1 MNKTILVKDIIQDEE
16 IYPRERLNQKTI
28 DLYAERLRE
37 GIHLPPI
44 EIQQVSMDGR
54 VGLVIIDGIHRVEA
68 YKRNN
73 QKEIECCYWKE
84 DKVFDKANDEDWIE
98 LKLHSAEVNIRHGE
112 RLIEA
117 DTKRVARKVI
127 ERDPKFS
134 ETKLAKRLGVSQPT
148 ISNWVG
154 DIKQRYEA
162 SQDNII
168 FSLHLLGWTQ
178 EEIGK
183 VKGVELEQNAVHYRL
198 SKLSELV
205 KLINQDFAKNKPI
218 PEIAQYY
225 NIGQTL
231 TWALVLNGLADES
244 RFQTLGLRPQLYNV
258 WNFAGCD
265 ERMGQ
270 DHAGR
275 IPGQI
280 VANTLY
286 YYTEPNAL
294 VVDPMAGGGTTNDAC
309 LLLGRRCRS
318 YDIQPKRID
327 IEKHDIAQGF
337 PPRPD
342 NCDLIFLDPP
352 YWRLQRDQYTEE
364 STSFASLEEWLNS
377 MSKLAQDC
385 YTTVRQ
391 GGYIALVIE
400 AFLDEKVTKRFLDLP
415 FECLRFFTDVGFT
428 EIQRIAVPMP
438 SQIKDVH
445 DVEYAKRSKIMLDL
459 NRDLIV
465 LRKEK

>member
-1 MNKTILVKDIIQDEE
+1 MEHILVKDIIQDQE

-44 EIQQVSMDGR
+44 EIQRVSLDGR

-68 YKRNN
+68 YKRNK
-73 QKEIECCYWKE
+73 QKEIEYYYWKE

-98 LKLHSAEVNIRHGE
+98 LKLHSAEVNIIHGE

-117 DTKRVARKVI
+117 DTKRVARAVV
-127 ERDPKFS
+127 ERDPKLP
-134 ETKLAKRLGVSQPT
+134 EAKLAKRLGVSQRT
-148 ISNWVG
+148 ISNWVA
-154 DIKQRYEA
+154 DIKRRYEA

-168 FSLHLLGWTQ
+168 FRLHLLGWTQ

-183 VKGVELEQNAVHYRL
+183 VKGVHLTQRAVGLRLEELANL
-198 SKLSELV
+198 LKLLKDS
-205 KLINQDFAKNKPI
+205 FAKEKPI
-218 PEIAQYY
+218 TEIAQYY

-244 RFQTLGLRPQLYNV
+244 RFETLGLSPQLYNV

-265 ERMGQ
+265 DRMGQ

-280 VANTLY
+280 VVNTLY

-318 YDIQPKRID
+318 YDIYPKRVD
-327 IEKHDIAQGF
+327 IEKHAIAQGF
-337 PPRPD
+337 PSRAEK
-342 NCDLIFLDPP
+342 CDLIFLDPP

-377 MSKLAQDC
+377 MNKLARDC
-385 YTTVRQ
+385 YTTVKQ

-415 FECLRFFTDVGFT
+415 FKCLRFFTDVGFT

-459 NRDLIV
+459 NRDLIIF
-465 LRKEK
+465 RREK

>member
-1 MNKTILVKDIIQDEE
+1 MANILVKDIIQDEE

-44 EIQQVSMDGR
+44 EIQRVSLDGK

-68 YKRNN
+68 YKKNN
-73 QKEIECCYWKE
+73 QKEIEYCYWKE

-98 LKLHSAEVNIRHGE
+98 LKLHSAEVNIIHGE

-134 ETKLAKRLGVSQPT
+134 ETKLAKRLGVSQQT

-154 DIKQRYEA
+154 DIKRRYEA

-168 FSLHLLGWTQ
+168 FRLHLLGWTQ

-183 VKGVELEQNAVHYRL
+183 VKGVQLSRSGVELRL
-198 SKLSELV
+198 TELPNLV
-205 KLINQDFAKNKPI
+205 KLSKENFTKKKSIA
-218 PEIAQYY
+218 EIAQYY

-244 RFQTLGLRPQLYNV
+244 RFETLGLSPQLYNV

-280 VANTLY
+280 VLNALY
-286 YYTEPNAL
+286 YYSQPGDL

-327 IEKHDIAQGF
+327 IEKHNIAEGF
-337 PPRPD
+337 PSRAEK
-342 NCDLIFLDPP
+342 CGLIFLDPP
-352 YWRLQRDQYTEE
+352 YWRLQRDQYAEE

-377 MSKLAQDC
+377 MNKLARDC
-385 YTTVRQ
+385 YTTVKQ

-445 DVEYAKRSKIMLDL
+445 DVEYSKRSKIMLDL

-465 LRKEK
+465 LRREK